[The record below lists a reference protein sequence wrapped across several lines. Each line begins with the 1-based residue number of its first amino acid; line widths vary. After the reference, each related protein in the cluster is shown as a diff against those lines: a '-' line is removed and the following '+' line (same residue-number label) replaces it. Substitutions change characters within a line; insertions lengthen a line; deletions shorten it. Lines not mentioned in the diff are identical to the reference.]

1 MTATTMDSLTDA
13 AFAEAP
19 APRPVP
25 FSALFPYMALAATAA
40 VFLTGT
46 PAKLAAARRARAES
60 VPPAARELTPTIVS
74 YPVLDAPNDAR

>member
-1 MTATTMDSLTDA
+1 MTATTIDLLTDA

-19 APRPVP
+19 APRRLP

-40 VFLTGT
+40 VFVTGT
-46 PAKLAAARRARAES
+46 PAKLAAARRARAE
-60 VPPAARELTPTIVS
+60 AARPAVAELTPVIVS